1 MIIKI
6 DVKKEFDNIQHLLMI
21 KMLSKLGRELLKFDK
36 EHLQNLTANII
47 LKDKKIK
54 AFLLISG
61 TRQAIES
68 GNKAS

>member
-1 MIIKI
+1 
-6 DVKKEFDNIQHLLMI
+6 
-21 KMLSKLGRELLKFDK
+21 MLSKLGRGELLKFDK

-54 AFLLISG
+54 TFLLISG